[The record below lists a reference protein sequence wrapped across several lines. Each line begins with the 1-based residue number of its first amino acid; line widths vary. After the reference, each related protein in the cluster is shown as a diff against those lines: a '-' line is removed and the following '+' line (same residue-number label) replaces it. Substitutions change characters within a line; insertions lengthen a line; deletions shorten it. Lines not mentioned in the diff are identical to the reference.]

1 MKKRILSVLVI
12 AAMLGLTSC
21 GVSEATDKAEE
32 TVEVVTEAFDEAEE
46 KTEDIVEADSEE
58 SEETVEETFKETV
71 ANEVTAAGKD
81 ASKNDKA
88 AKKEF
93 KHAEGLSDKYADF
106 DNMAF
111 AYNGQ
116 IFKFGEA
123 TLADLANSGIEM
135 ECDEELDDLVEDYG
149 FGSDVSVYVNI
160 NPSTEVWLQ
169 FTNNKDNGMIPASEC
184 VLTYAY
190 FMTSADKDY
199 SDYGIQ
205 FNFPLD
211 MTEEELIKNSGE
223 GNETEFDE
231 DLGSNIGYTEPS
243 RLNPDNEQLKDGY
256 FFGFNLSGK
265 LMEVCVAWDCNV

>member
-1 MKKRILSVLVI
+1 MKNRILSVLVL
-12 AAMLGLTSC
+12 AAMIGLTSC
-21 GVSEATDKAEE
+21 GVSETTDKTEQ
-32 TVEVVTEAFDEAEE
+32 TVEVVTEAYDDAEE
-46 KTEDIVEADSEE
+46 KTEDVTEPE
-58 SEETVEETFKETV
+58 SEEVTETAEETT
-71 ANEVTAAGKD
+71 ASEVTAAGKD
-81 ASKNDKA
+81 VSENDKA

-111 AYNGQ
+111 AYKGQ

-135 ECDEELDDLVEDYG
+135 DCDEELDDMIEDCG
-149 FGSDVSVYVNI
+149 FASDVNVDVYI

-190 FMTSADKDY
+190 FMTSVDKDY
-199 SDYGIQ
+199 SDDGIQ

-211 MTEEELIKNSGE
+211 LTEEELTKNSGE
-223 GNETEFDE
+223 PNETEFDE
-231 DLGSNIGYTEPS
+231 DLGSNFGYTEPS

-256 FFGFNLSGK
+256 FFGFNLDGK
-265 LMEVCVAWDCNV
+265 LMEVCIAWDCNV

>member
-1 MKKRILSVLVI
+1 MKNSILSVLVI

-21 GVSEATDKAEE
+21 GVSEAADKTEE
-32 TVEVVTEAFDEAEE
+32 TVEVVTESYDEAEE
-46 KTEDIVEADSEE
+46 KSEDFAEADSEE
-58 SEETVEETFKETV
+58 SEETVKET
-71 ANEVTAAGKD
+71 AASEVTAVVKD

-111 AYNGQ
+111 AYKGQ
-116 IFKFGEA
+116 IFKFGET

-135 ECDEELDDLVEDYG
+135 ECDQELDDLIEDCG
-149 FGSDVSVYVNI
+149 FLSDVNVDVFI

-169 FTNNKDNGMIPASEC
+169 FTNNKDNGKIPASEC

-190 FMTSADKDY
+190 FMTSVDKDY
-199 SDYGIQ
+199 SDDGIQ

-211 MTEEELIKNSGE
+211 LTEEELIKNSGE

-256 FFGFNLSGK
+256 FFGFNLDGK
-265 LMEVCVAWDCNV
+265 LMEVCVAWDRNV